1 VGAGRR
7 VSLSRV
13 PQGVTPVALE
23 MTRRIIRDCEDEGHP
38 VTHVWGY
45 SSARSS
51 DHRNRRCVDLM
62 VQNRA
67 DGDWI
72 LGYLRRHR
80 VQLRLRYVIWWGMQ
94 WRDYRKPGVPI
105 RSLARYFGWNQ
116 HRDHL
121 HVEFD
126 A

>member
-1 VGAGRR
+1 MAL
-7 VSLSRV
+7 SLI
-13 PQGVTPVALE
+13 PTGVLPHVRE
-23 MTRRIIRDCEDEGHP
+23 MTRRIVRDARNEGHP
-38 VTHVWGY
+38 ISHVWGY
-45 SSARSS
+45 SSARTS

-62 VQNRA
+62 ITSKA

-80 VQLRLRYVIWWGMQ
+80 VQLRLRYVIWSGMQ
-94 WRDYRKPGVPI
+94 WRDYRKQGVPI

-126 A
+126 PA